1 MRARLYIILGALL
14 FSTGGVAIK
23 AATLTGWQLSCFRS
37 LAAAVALL
45 IFLPS
50 ARRGWSWRSVI
61 VAIPYAATFTLFT
74 LANKYTT
81 AANAIFLQ
89 DTAPFYILF
98 LGPLLLGER
107 IRRRDLGFM
116 AALLIG
122 LGLIFASTR
131 EATSYASDPKL
142 GDLLAL
148 ISGLTWA
155 LTVLGLRW
163 IAVRAKHHD
172 DEPAAA
178 VVAGCLVASLFAAWF
193 AFPTQNANVGNWF
206 IVAYLGVFQIALAYV
221 FITAGIRH
229 VGALE
234 VSLLLLVEPVLSPLW
249 VWLLLAETPAAQALA
264 GGAIVIGATAVHA
277 VRSGDPATAQPRSRR
292 IRRT

>member
-1 MRARLYIILGALL
+1 MLGALL

-23 AATLTGWQLSCFRS
+23 ASTLTGWQLSCFRS
-37 LAAAVALL
+37 LAAAVVLL

-50 ARRGWSWRSVI
+50 ARRGWSWRSFV

-74 LANKYTT
+74 LATKYTT

-89 DTAPFYILF
+89 DTAPLYILL

-107 IRRRDLGFM
+107 IRRRDLSFM
-116 AALLIG
+116 VALLIG

-131 EATSYASDPKL
+131 EATTYASDPKL

-148 ISGLTWA
+148 VSGLTWA
-155 LTVLGLRW
+155 LTLLGLRW

-172 DEPAAA
+172 DEPTAA
-178 VVAGCLVASLFAAWF
+178 VVAGCLVASLFAAPF
-193 AFPTQNANVGNWF
+193 SFPVENANVGNWL
-206 IVAYLGVFQIALAYV
+206 IVAYLGIFQIALAYA
-221 FITAGIRH
+221 FITNGIRQ
-229 VGALE
+229 VRALE
-234 VSLLLLVEPVLSPLW
+234 VSLLLLVEPVFSPVW
-249 VWLLLAETPAAQALA
+249 VWLFLAESPAALAVA

-277 VRSGDPATAQPRSRR
+277 VRSGDQRLLARRVRS
-292 IRRT
+292 